1 MRQGDG
7 MTTESGTRARSVR
20 THRTQVC
27 IIGAG
32 PAGLF
37 LARLLQLH
45 GIDSVVLE
53 SRDRAYVESRVRA
66 GILEQGTVDT
76 LRDIGAG
83 ARMDRMGITH
93 NGTQLRFD
101 GTNHHIDFEA
111 LTGRTVMVYGQQE
124 VVKDLIAQRIG
135 DELPIHFGVTDVQLH
150 DLSGQPRTTFRHEGG
165 QHEIVADY
173 VVGCDGTHGV
183 SRGHIPEGY
192 LTEFERSYPFAWF
205 GILANAKP
213 SSSELIYAHSAR
225 GFALHS
231 LRSDSVVRNYLQ
243 VAPGTDPN
251 AMSDDEI
258 WDEYDRRFAL
268 RGEDF
273 RMNRGEIT
281 ERVVTPMRSSVCTPM
296 RYERLFL
303 AGDAAHTVPPTGA
316 KGLNLAV
323 ADVVVLAEALA
334 RALTGGD
341 DSGLDAYSDT
351 AVRRVWRCEHFSWW
365 MTSMLHRFPADHPE
379 GDEFGLQM
387 QLAQL
392 RYYTTSEAAMR
403 SLAENYVGIPFGTP
417 M

>member
-1 MRQGDG
+1 MSTAQHSASGSV
-7 MTTESGTRARSVR
+7 TET
-20 THRTQVC
+20 RTQVC

-45 GIDSVVLE
+45 GVDSVVLE

-76 LRDIGAG
+76 LHAIGVAE
-83 ARMDRMGITH
+83 RLQRQGITH
-93 NGTQLRFD
+93 RGTQLRFD

-111 LTGRTVMVYGQQE
+111 LTGRAVTVYGQQE
-124 VVKDLIAQRIG
+124 VVKDLIAQRVADG
-135 DELPIHFGVTDVQLH
+135 LPLHFGVSGVQLH
-150 DLSGQPRTTFRHEGG
+150 DLAGRPQVSFEHGGGRHE
-165 QHEIVADY
+165 ITADY
-173 VVGCDGTHGV
+173 IAGCDGGYGV
-183 SRGHIPEGY
+183 SRSHIPDGY
-192 LTEFERSYPFAWF
+192 LTEYERSYPFAWF
-205 GILANAKP
+205 GILANARP
-213 SSSELIYAHSAR
+213 SSDELIYAHSPR

-243 VAPGTDPN
+243 VAPGTDPH
-251 AMSDDEI
+251 AMSDEEI

-268 RGEDF
+268 RDEDF
-273 RMNRGEIT
+273 RVNRGPIT

-323 ADVVVLAEALA
+323 ADVVVLAEALVQ
-334 RALTGGD
+334 ALDGGGS
-341 DSGLDAYSDT
+341 SGLDAYSDT

-365 MTSMLHRFPADHPE
+365 MTSMLHRFPPDHPE

-387 QLAQL
+387 QLSQL

-403 SLAENYVGIPFGTP
+403 SLAENYVGLPFGTP
-417 M
+417 L

>member
-1 MRQGDG
+1 
-7 MTTESGTRARSVR
+7 MTNDSAAV
-20 THRTQVC
+20 RTQVG

-37 LARLLQLH
+37 LARLLQMH
-45 GIDSVVLE
+45 GIESVVLE
-53 SRDRAYVESRVRA
+53 SRDRDYVESRVRA

-76 LRDIGAG
+76 LREVGVSD
-83 ARMDRMGITH
+83 RMDRTGIVH
-93 NGTQLRFD
+93 GGTQLRFD

-111 LTGRTVMVYGQQE
+111 LTGRKVMVYGQQE
-124 VVKDLIAQRIG
+124 VVKDLIAQRLADG
-135 DELPIHFGVTDVQLH
+135 LPIHFGVSDVQLH
-150 DLSGQPRTTFRHEGG
+150 DLAGRPRITFQQDGE

-173 VVGCDGTHGV
+173 LAGCDGSHGV
-183 SRGHIPEGY
+183 SRSSIPDGH
-192 LTEFERSYPFAWF
+192 LTEFERIYPFAWF
-205 GILANAKP
+205 GILANAAP

-231 LRSDSVVRNYLQ
+231 LRSDTVVRNYLQ
-243 VAPGTDPN
+243 VAPGTDPS

-268 RGEDF
+268 RDEDF
-273 RMNRGEIT
+273 RVNRGEIT
-281 ERVVTPMRSSVCTPM
+281 ERVVTPMRSSVCMPM

-323 ADVVVLAEALA
+323 ADVVVLAEGLVQ
-334 RALTGGD
+334 ALTSGNE
-341 DSGLDAYSDT
+341 SGLDAYSDT

-387 QLAQL
+387 QLSQL
-392 RYYTTSEAAMR
+392 RYYTSSEAAMR
-403 SLAENYVGIPFGTP
+403 SFAENYVGIPFGAP
-417 M
+417 L

>member
-1 MRQGDG
+1 
-7 MTTESGTRARSVR
+7 MTNDSAPT
-20 THRTQVC
+20 RTQVG

-37 LARLLQLH
+37 LARLLQLQ
-45 GIDSVVLE
+45 GIDSIVLE
-53 SRDRAYVESRVRA
+53 DRDRPYVESRVRA

-76 LRDIGAG
+76 LREIGVAE
-83 ARMDRMGITH
+83 RMERTGIVH
-93 NGTQLRFD
+93 GGTQLRFD

-111 LTGRTVMVYGQQE
+111 LTGRKVMVYGQQE
-124 VVKDLIAQRIG
+124 VVKDLIAQRVA
-135 DELPIHFGVTDVQLH
+135 DDLPIHFGVSEVQLH
-150 DLSGQPRTTFRHEGG
+150 DLGGRPRITYLHEGRR
-165 QHEIVADY
+165 HEIVADFIA
-173 VVGCDGTHGV
+173 GCDGSHGV
-183 SRGHIPEGY
+183 SRSHIPAGY
-192 LTEFERSYPFAWF
+192 LTEFERVYPFAWF
-205 GILANAKP
+205 GILANAHP
-213 SSSELIYAHSAR
+213 SSSELIYAHSPR

-268 RGEDF
+268 RDEDF
-273 RMNRGEIT
+273 RVNRGEIT

-316 KGLNLAV
+316 KGMNLAV
-323 ADVVVLAEALA
+323 ADVVVLAQGLTQ
-334 RALTGGD
+334 ALTGGGS
-341 DSGLDAYSDT
+341 SGLDAYSDL

-387 QLAQL
+387 QLSQL

-417 M
+417 L